1 MVNGKK
7 GAITGMRSLIIGC
20 LVALLLSGCNY
31 HNELK
36 NLQLIYAKS
45 IDVIGN
51 NDMVTTVT
59 IQSPGGKER
68 TAPVHEVLS
77 ASGPT
82 LQESLYKK
90 IGLQIAGPIG
100 TSKNQVML
108 IGEKL
113 AKQDLGDILDSTF
126 RNANDPM
133 LAKVA
138 IVRGNAGELIRLDRI
153 GSATS
158 GEYLRK
164 IIMSARY
171 ETIIPSI
178 TLHSL
183 YPTLHDAGRDPVIP
197 LLRKESD
204 KAVVDG
210 LALLNE
216 RKYTGYS
223 LTPEQSTLILLMNGN
238 KANICVI
245 TRNVKEESNPD
256 DPSDYLSLNIS
267 NLKRDKQVS
276 VDADGQVQV
285 KINLSMKGSVIE
297 TAKFD
302 LSEKQKFEQ
311 MNKRFSEILT
321 KEANDICKL
330 TQRANSD
337 ALGIARDVMA
347 FYPNEWK
354 KMDWET
360 EYPKVNFQ
368 VSMKVEIVSHG
379 IIN

>member
-1 MVNGKK
+1 
-7 GAITGMRSLIIGC
+7 MRSLGVGC
-20 LVALLLSGCNY
+20 VVALLLSGCNY

-36 NLQLIYAKS
+36 NLQLIYATSVDLNEK
-45 IDVIGN
+45 
-51 NDMVTTVT
+51 NDIVTTVT

-77 ASGPT
+77 ATGPT

-108 IGEKL
+108 ISEKL
-113 AKQDLGDILDSTF
+113 AKKDLADILDSTF

-138 IVRGNAGELIRLDRI
+138 IVRGKAGDLISLERI
-153 GSATS
+153 GSATA

-164 IIMSARY
+164 ILMSARY

-183 YPTLHDAGRDPVIP
+183 YPTLHDPGRDPVIP

-210 LALLNE
+210 LALLHV

-223 LTPEQSTLILLMNGN
+223 LTPEQSTLCLLMNGN

-245 TRNVKEESNPD
+245 TRKVKGDSSEDE
-256 DPSDYLSLNIS
+256 PSDYLSLNIS
-267 NLKRDKQVS
+267 NLKRDKHVWI
-276 VDADGQVQV
+276 DEEGQVQV
-285 KINLSMKGSVIE
+285 KLDLSMKASLIE
-297 TAKFD
+297 FSHDD
-302 LSEKQKFEQ
+302 LSEQKKIEQ
-311 MNKRFSEILT
+311 LSQRFSELIT
-321 KEANDICKL
+321 DEANDICKL
-330 TQRANSD
+330 LTKANSD

-360 EYPKVNFQ
+360 AYPKVNFQ

>member
-1 MVNGKK
+1 
-7 GAITGMRSLIIGC
+7 MRGLMLGC
-20 LVALLLSGCNY
+20 VLALLLSGCNY
-31 HNELK
+31 HNDLK
-36 NLQLIYAKS
+36 NLQLIYATSVDLNEKN
-45 IDVIGN
+45 DV
-51 NDMVTTVT
+51 VTTVT

-77 ASGPT
+77 ATGPT

-108 IGEKL
+108 IGDKL
-113 AKQDLGDILDSTF
+113 AKKDIANLLDSTF

-138 IVRGNAGELIRLDRI
+138 IVRGNAGDLIRLDRI
-153 GSATS
+153 GSATA

-171 ETIIPSI
+171 ETVIPSI

-183 YPTLHDAGRDPVIP
+183 YPMLHDPGRDPVIP

-210 LALLNE
+210 LALLHV
-216 RKYTGYS
+216 RKFTGYS
-223 LTPEQSTLILLMNGN
+223 LTPEQSTLCLLMYGV
-238 KANICVI
+238 KADLCVI
-245 TRNVKEESNPD
+245 TRNIDPESPHRE
-256 DPSDYLSLNIS
+256 PSDYLSLNIS
-267 NLKRDKQVS
+267 NLHRDKKVWINE
-276 VDADGQVQV
+276 DGQVQV
-285 KINLSMKGSVIE
+285 KLDLRMKGSVVEFAHEGLGEKEQI
-297 TAKFD
+297 AQ
-302 LSEKQKFEQ
+302 LSQ
-311 MNKRFSEILT
+311 RFSEILT
-321 KEANDICKL
+321 EEAKEICTL

-354 KMDWET
+354 KLNWET
-360 EYPKVNFQ
+360 AYPKVNFQ
-368 VSMKVEIVSHG
+368 VSLKVDIISHG